1 MKKNR
6 HHWKP
11 KAIHTAV
18 AIICANGIFM
28 QTAAATPVCGPTV
41 SADVSSQCV
50 MASGFSTVDVTVNS
64 GVTIAVT
71 NATGAAVL
79 YQGDLGYVEGSAFGS
94 FTNNGTVSS
103 SGYGNDFTT
112 ANTGVRI
119 LGELMGT
126 LTNNHFITAS
136 ASNNEGDAYA
146 IGVGEFGSPAMQGLL
161 NNNGTISATAN
172 ASLSG
177 TAVGLYVQNS
187 VASAAIINNNTNGII
202 EATVNAQTGIA
213 AGIAAHDIT
222 GTINNL
228 GIIRATL
235 NNTLP
240 TSGIAFATGI
250 FAENLNGTINNSGT
264 ISGVAADGGEGNSLV
279 IYGGTGGTVN
289 NLATGVLSGRLFT
302 LSPDITVNNA
312 GTIDLPLHNGSGIP
326 IPYSGLIGGN
336 YTQTD
341 TGVLKIAAQS
351 ADAGGYSQLYVDGTA
366 TIAGKAFVDVKT
378 VNNLIVGQTL
388 TNVVMAGNTLTGNF
402 SRVDD
407 NSSMFNFSSVAY
419 DGGEGSHIDFLVE
432 QGTTATQSA
441 THNGNN
447 PALGAARVFDSIA
460 DGTLIA
466 PGMQGVIDALGNLS
480 TERQVS
486 DAVSQTLPLLTG
498 GVSQATGSTLHGMN
512 RIIQS
517 RQEGQHG
524 RSSGDEFFGDKHAW
538 FKPFGSWA
546 NQGDRKGVSGYDAN
560 TYGMVF
566 GADAEISDSNRLGVA
581 FAYARSNVDGN
592 SSIAR
597 QTADVDSYQLVVYG
611 SHNISDATDVN
622 FQADIGRHNNE
633 GVRNIALTSSVAK
646 ADYNSWSGH
655 VGAGLAHTYSLSD
668 KTSLTPSVRADY
680 TLVRDESYR
689 ETGAGVLNLNV
700 NRNTTEELVLGVDG
714 KLAHVLNAKATF
726 TANLGIGYDVIN
738 EQASI
743 TAAFAGAPT
752 ASFVTKGLDSS
763 PWLVRGG
770 LGVVGKASETVE
782 VSARYDVEA
791 RKDFDNQTAS
801 VKVRWAF

>member
-1 MKKNR
+1 M
-6 HHWKP
+6 
-11 KAIHTAV
+11 
-18 AIICANGIFM
+18 
-28 QTAAATPVCGPTV
+28 
-41 SADVSSQCV
+41 
-50 MASGFSTVDVTVNS
+50 
-64 GVTIAVT
+64 
-71 NATGAAVL
+71 
-79 YQGDLGYVEGSAFGS
+79 
-94 FTNNGTVSS
+94 
-103 SGYGNDFTT
+103 
-112 ANTGVRI
+112 
-119 LGELMGT
+119 
-126 LTNNHFITAS
+126 
-136 ASNNEGDAYA
+136 
-146 IGVGEFGSPAMQGLL
+146 
-161 NNNGTISATAN
+161 
-172 ASLSG
+172 
-177 TAVGLYVQNS
+177 
-187 VASAAIINNNTNGII
+187 
-202 EATVNAQTGIA
+202 
-213 AGIAAHDIT
+213 
-222 GTINNL
+222 
-228 GIIRATL
+228 
-235 NNTLP
+235 
-240 TSGIAFATGI
+240 
-250 FAENLNGTINNSGT
+250 
-264 ISGVAADGGEGNSLV
+264 
-279 IYGGTGGTVN
+279 
-289 NLATGVLSGRLFT
+289 
-302 LSPDITVNNA
+302 
-312 GTIDLPLHNGSGIP
+312 
-326 IPYSGLIGGN
+326 
-336 YTQTD
+336 
-341 TGVLKIAAQS
+341 
-351 ADAGGYSQLYVDGTA
+351 
-366 TIAGKAFVDVKT
+366 
-378 VNNLIVGQTL
+378 
-388 TNVVMAGNTLTGNF
+388 
-402 SRVDD
+402 
-407 NSSMFNFSSVAY
+407 
-419 DGGEGSHIDFLVE
+419 
-432 QGTTATQSA
+432 
-441 THNGNN
+441 
-447 PALGAARVFDSIA
+447 
-460 DGTLIA
+460 
-466 PGMQGVIDALGNLS
+466 
-480 TERQVS
+480 
-486 DAVSQTLPLLTG
+486 
-498 GVSQATGSTLHGMN
+498 SQATGSTLHGMN

-752 ASFVTKGLDSS
+752 ASFVTKGLESS

-782 VSARYDVEA
+782 ISARYDVEA